1 MQRIND
7 IKKMKTPI
15 VYVLI
20 SSEKDFFLEEIW
32 VSLFSLRRFHPKDT
46 VLVLTDEST
55 SKRIEERP
63 ELSKLISEVKV
74 IPMPESYDGRLRSRT
89 LKTSVRNLID
99 GDFLTIDTD
108 TVICQPLDEVDDLSI
123 KNIGMVPEMHG
134 QFKNHITYSYIT
146 NELKRIYDTDVSDAP
161 YWFNSGCMLV
171 RDNDFTR
178 EFFRKWNEEWK
189 VATFEKNASS
199 DQRPLLK
206 VEHDYG
212 YVIEKLPDVY
222 NCQVALSIQYL
233 HEAKILHFWHMKD
246 FFFFDLSYSPFAN
259 KYVYKQVKEHKA
271 ITPEIAE
278 LIANCKNSFASP
290 SMVVGRKDID
300 FLMSPFN
307 SVLAKAYSESKLMHW
322 FLGKLITGVNYYLRI
337 INKLKK

>member
-20 SSEKDFFLEEIW
+20 SSEKDFFLEEFW
-32 VSLFSLRRFHPKDT
+32 VSLFSLRRFHPKDA
-46 VLVLTDEST
+46 VWVLTDEPT
-55 SKRIEERP
+55 SKRIEERS

-74 IPMPESYDGRLRSRT
+74 IPMPENYDGRLRSRT

-134 QFKNHITYSYIT
+134 PFKNHITYSYIT
-146 NELKRIYDTDVSDAP
+146 NELKRIYDTDVSEAP

-178 EFFRKWNEEWK
+178 DFFRKWNEEWK